1 MNDIELL
8 TPAEMAK
15 ADRLTISA
23 GTSGFALMERAG
35 AAVAVAALR
44 MAGEGDVLVLAGPGN
59 NGGDG
64 FVAAAELRR
73 RGRKV
78 RVAML
83 GEMSDLKGDAARAA
97 SLYDGLL
104 ERADGNT
111 DLSAGLIV
119 DAMFGAGL
127 GRPPDGKAARMIEA
141 ANAGGAPILAVD
153 LPSGV
158 DGRTGEVRGTA
169 IRAQRTIT
177 FFRLKPGHLLL
188 PGRLHCGETEIA
200 QIGVPDAVLHEIRP
214 STFHNF
220 PPLWQEHLRPL
231 TPDDH
236 KYSRGHAVIVS
247 GPANATGAARL
258 AAAGALRIGAGAVTV
273 ASPPGALLVNAAHLT
288 AIMVRAFKDA
298 EEFSRLI
305 ADRRCNSV
313 VVGPGNGVGAATG
326 RNVEAALASDV
337 GLVLDADALT
347 SLAGTPEPLFEAIR
361 SRQRPVVMTPHEGEF
376 GRLFRATGPKL
387 DRARAAAAES
397 GAIIVLKGA
406 DTVIAGPDGRA
417 AINSNAPPDLA
428 TAGSGDVLAGMIGG
442 LLAQGVPGFEAA
454 AAAVWLH
461 GAAGAAFGR
470 GLIAE
475 DLPKMVPGLLKG
487 LADGLPDA
495 LPLSSRRK
503 VPNKL

>member
-1 MNDIELL
+1 MDYIELL
-8 TPAEMAK
+8 TPAEMAE
-15 ADRLTISA
+15 ADRLTIA
-23 GTSGFALMERAG
+23 VGTSSFALMEKAG

-44 MAGEGDVLVLAGPGN
+44 MPSEGDVLVLAGPGN

-73 RGRKV
+73 RGKKV
-78 RVAML
+78 RLAML
-83 GEMSDLKGDAARAA
+83 GEVSELKGDAARAA
-97 SLYDGLL
+97 SLYNGLL
-104 ERADGNT
+104 ERADANT
-111 DLSAGLIV
+111 NLFAGLII
-119 DAMFGAGL
+119 DALFGAGL
-127 GRPPDGKAARMIEA
+127 ARPLDGEAARLIDA

-153 LPSGV
+153 LPSGI

-169 IRAQRTIT
+169 IRARRTIT

-188 PGRLHCGETEIA
+188 PGRLHCGETELA
-200 QIGVPDAVLHEIRP
+200 QIGIPDAVFEEIQP
-214 STFHNF
+214 STFHNL
-220 PPLWQEHLRPL
+220 PPQWREHLRPL
-231 TPDDH
+231 TLGDH

-247 GPANATGAARL
+247 GPANSTGAARL

-305 ADRRCNSV
+305 AERRCNSV
-313 VVGPGNGVGAATG
+313 VVGPGNGVGTVTR

-337 GLVLDADALT
+337 GLVIDADALT
-347 SLAGTPEPLFEAIR
+347 SFAGGPEPLFAAIR
-361 SRQRPVVMTPHEGEF
+361 SRPPSVVMTPHEGEF
-376 GRLFRATGPKL
+376 GRLFRTAGPKL

-428 TAGSGDVLAGMIGG
+428 TAGSGDVLAGMIAG
-442 LLAQGVPGFEAA
+442 LLAQGLPGFEAA

-475 DLPKMVPGLLKG
+475 DLPKMLPCVLNG
-487 LADGLPDA
+487 LA
-495 LPLSSRRK
+495 
-503 VPNKL
+503 

>member
-1 MNDIELL
+1 MDDLALL
-8 TPAEMAK
+8 TPAEMAE

-23 GTSGFALMERAG
+23 GTSGFALMETAG
-35 AAVAVAALR
+35 AAVAVAALC
-44 MAGEGDVLVLAGPGN
+44 MARDGDVLVLAGPGN

-73 RGRKV
+73 RGKKV

-83 GEMSDLKGDAARAA
+83 GEMSDLRDDAARAA
-97 SLYDGLL
+97 SLYDGPL
-104 ERADGNT
+104 ERADAVT
-111 DLSAGLIV
+111 DLSVDLIV
-119 DAMFGAGL
+119 DALFGAGL
-127 GRPPDGKAARMIEA
+127 ARPLDGTAAGLIEA

-153 LPSGV
+153 LPSGI
-158 DGRTGEVRGTA
+158 DGRTGEVRGAA
-169 IRAQRTIT
+169 IRARRTIT

-200 QIGVPDAVLHEIRP
+200 QIGIPDAVLEKIRP
-214 STFHNF
+214 STFHNS
-220 PPLWQEHLRPL
+220 PPLWREHLRPL
-231 TPDDH
+231 TPSDH

-247 GPANATGAARL
+247 GPADATGAARL

-298 EEFSRLI
+298 EAFSGLI
-305 ADRRCNSV
+305 AESRCNSV
-313 VVGPGNGVGAATG
+313 VVGPGNGVCAATR

-347 SLAGTPEPLFEAIR
+347 SFAGSPEPLFEAIR
-361 SRQRPVVMTPHEGEF
+361 SRPRPVVMTPHEGEF
-376 GRLFRATGPKL
+376 GRLFRVTGPKL

-397 GAIIVLKGA
+397 GALIVLKGA

-417 AINSNAPPDLA
+417 AINSNAPPELA
-428 TAGSGDVLAGMIGG
+428 TAGSGDVLAGMIAG

-454 AAAVWLH
+454 AAAAWLH

-475 DLPKMVPGLLKG
+475 DLPKMLPGVLSG
-487 LADGLPDA
+487 LAERPPEGGC
-495 LPLSSRRK
+495 SG
-503 VPNKL
+503 

>member
-1 MNDIELL
+1 MGTFELL
-8 TPAEMAK
+8 TPAEMAE
-15 ADRLTISA
+15 ADRLAITA
-23 GTSGFALMERAG
+23 GTSGYALMENAG
-35 AAVAVAALR
+35 AAVALAALR
-44 MAGEGDVLVLAGPGN
+44 MAAEGDVLVLVGPGN

-73 RGRKV
+73 GGKKV
-78 RVAML
+78 RVAIL
-83 GEMSDLKGDAARAA
+83 GEVSDLKGDAARAA
-97 SLYDGLL
+97 SLCDGLL
-104 ERADGNT
+104 ERADANT
-111 DLSAGLIV
+111 NLFAGLII
-119 DAMFGAGL
+119 DALFGAGL
-127 GRPPDGKAARMIEA
+127 TRPLDGEAARLIDA

-153 LPSGV
+153 LPSGI

-169 IRAQRTIT
+169 IRARRTIT

-200 QIGVPDAVLHEIRP
+200 PIGIPDAVLHAIRP
-214 STFHNF
+214 STFHNL
-220 PPLWQEHLRPL
+220 PPLWREHLRPL
-231 TPDDH
+231 TPGDH

-247 GPANATGAARL
+247 GPASATGAARL

-305 ADRRCNSV
+305 AERCCNAV

-337 GLVLDADALT
+337 GLILDADALT
-347 SLAGTPEPLFEAIR
+347 SFAGNPESLFEAIR
-361 SRQRPVVMTPHEGEF
+361 SRRRPVVMTPHQGEF
-376 GRLFRATGPKL
+376 GRLFRAMGPKL

-428 TAGSGDVLAGMIGG
+428 TAGSGDVLAGMIAG
-442 LLAQGVPGFEAA
+442 LLAQGLPAFEAA

-461 GAAGAAFGR
+461 GAAGAAFGP

-475 DLPKMVPGLLKG
+475 DLPNMLPRVLNG
-487 LADGLPDA
+487 LAERP
-495 LPLSSRRK
+495 R
-503 VPNKL
+503 